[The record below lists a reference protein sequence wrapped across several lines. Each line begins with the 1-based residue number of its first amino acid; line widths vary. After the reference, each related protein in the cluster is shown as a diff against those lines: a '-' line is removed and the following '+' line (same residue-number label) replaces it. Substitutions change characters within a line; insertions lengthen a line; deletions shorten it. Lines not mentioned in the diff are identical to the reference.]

1 MQTINKKDLKGRPI
15 ENGWY
20 LCKYIDS
27 GRTHYVDED
36 CEIEDYQ
43 IIHHTPQVLY
53 WEDNLWL
60 KSPYSYVCVEKR
72 NILDWM
78 PIPDDFSRGTVRV
91 NTR

>member
-15 ENGWY
+15 ENGWH

-43 IIHHTPQVLY
+43 IIHYTPQVLY

-78 PIPDDFSRGTVRV
+78 PIPDDFSRGTARV